1 MRQIKYHI
9 LTITV
14 TLLALSAFSTSLAIA
29 QAPQMS
35 EEKTALY
42 TKYYEKRQGGID
54 DEKVAYGL
62 AQDFLQRFGADDDTY
77 VKAVRKFVAK
87 YEANQREL
95 GFGQAFVAKDYP
107 KAFEFGRQI
116 LSKEPENFKIMVQV
130 VQAGYLN
137 SQNGNTSLNAD
148 SMTIAKQ
155 ALQLLDANKV
165 TDPAPMPTIEDARG
179 YLNFA
184 LGSFLIASSPG
195 EAALVLVKA
204 LNSSPAYKIDPT
216 TYFLLGTAVYNG
228 EYQQLYTE
236 YKEKYAGKDESPEQ
250 KALLERLNHTGDRA
264 VDAMARAV
272 ALATKPEQQA
282 FKKKALAQLT
292 DIYKDFHNNSDAG
305 LNELIAA
312 VLSKPL
318 PE

>member
-1 MRQIKYHI
+1 MRQIKRQI
-9 LTITV
+9 ITIAVTFLTM
-14 TLLALSAFSTSLAIA
+14 SAFSNSGANA
-29 QAPQMS
+29 QAPQLS

-54 DEKVAYGL
+54 DEKVAYEL
-62 AQDFLQRFGADDDTY
+62 AQDFLQKFGADDDTY

-87 YEANQREL
+87 YEAIQREL

-107 KAFEFGRQI
+107 KAFGFGRQI
-116 LSKEPENFKIMVQV
+116 LSKEPENFKALMQV

-137 SQNGNTSLNAD
+137 SQNGNTSLNAE
-148 SMTIAKQ
+148 SMTFAKQ
-155 ALQLLDANKV
+155 ALQLLDSNKV

-195 EAALVLVKA
+195 EAVLVLVKS
-204 LNSSPAYKIDPT
+204 LNSSPAYKIDST
-216 TYFLLGTAVYNG
+216 TYYLLGTAIYNG
-228 EYQQLYTE
+228 EYQKLYTE

-250 KALLERLNHTGDRA
+250 KAFLERLNHASDRA

-272 ALATKPEQQA
+272 ALATKPKHQG
-282 FKKKALAQLT
+282 FKKQVLTQLT
-292 DIYKDFHNNSDAG
+292 DIYKDFHNNSEAG
-305 LNELIAA
+305 LNELIGA
-312 VLSKPL
+312 VLTKPR

>member
-1 MRQIKYHI
+1 MRQIKNRL

-14 TLLALSAFSTSLAIA
+14 TLLAISALSNSAVVA

-42 TKYYEKRQGGID
+42 TKYYEKRQGGIE
-54 DEKVAYGL
+54 DEKAAYELG
-62 AQDFLQRFGADDDTY
+62 QDFLSKFGIDDDTY

-87 YEANQREL
+87 YEANQRER
-95 GFGQAFVAKDYP
+95 GFEQAFVAKDYP

-116 LSKEPENFKIMVQV
+116 LSKEPENFKRLVQV
-130 VQAGYLN
+130 VQVGFLN
-137 SQNGNTSLNAD
+137 SKTGNTSLNAE
-148 SMTIAKQ
+148 SMTFAKQ
-155 ALQLLDANKV
+155 ALQLLDSNKV

-204 LNSSPAYKIDPT
+204 LKSSPAYKIDST
-216 TYFLLGTAVYNG
+216 TYYLLGTAIYNG
-228 EYQQLYTE
+228 VYQQLYTE

-250 KALLERLNHTGDRA
+250 KAFLERLNHVSDRA
-264 VDAMARAV
+264 VDAMSRAV

-282 FKKKALAQLT
+282 FKKQVLTQLT

-312 VLSKPL
+312 VLTKPL

>member
-1 MRQIKYHI
+1 
-9 LTITV
+9 
-14 TLLALSAFSTSLAIA
+14 
-29 QAPQMS
+29 MS

-54 DEKVAYGL
+54 DEKVAYEL
-62 AQDFLQRFGADDDTY
+62 AQDFLQKFGADDDTY

-87 YEANQREL
+87 YEALQREL

-107 KAFEFGRQI
+107 KALGFGRQI
-116 LSKEPENFKIMVQV
+116 LSKEPENFKILVQV

-137 SQNGNTSLNAD
+137 SQNGNTSLNAE
-148 SMTIAKQ
+148 SMTFAKQ
-155 ALQLLDANKV
+155 ALQLLDSNKV
-165 TDPAPMPTIEDARG
+165 TDPGPMTTIEDARG

-195 EAALVLVKA
+195 EAALVLAKA
-204 LNSSPAYKIDPT
+204 LKSSPSYKIDSA
-216 TYFLLGTAVYNG
+216 TYFLLGNAIYSG
-228 EYQQLYTE
+228 EYQQLATE
-236 YKEKYAGKDESPEQ
+236 YKERYAGKDESPEQ
-250 KALLERLNHTGDRA
+250 KALLERVNHASDRA

-282 FKKKALAQLT
+282 FKKQVLTQLT

-312 VLSKPL
+312 VLTKPL

>member
-1 MRQIKYHI
+1 MPQIKHHL

-14 TLLALSAFSTSLAIA
+14 TLLAISALSNSAVVA

-42 TKYYEKRQGGID
+42 TKYYEKRQGGIE
-54 DEKVAYGL
+54 DEKVAYEL
-62 AQDFLQRFGADDDTY
+62 AQDFLQKFGADDDTY

-87 YEANQREL
+87 YEALQREL

-107 KAFEFGRQI
+107 KAFGFGRQI
-116 LSKEPENFKIMVQV
+116 LSKEPENFKMLVQV
-130 VQAGYLN
+130 VEAGYLN
-137 SQNGNTSLNAD
+137 SQNGNTSLNAE
-148 SMTIAKQ
+148 SMTLAKQ
-155 ALQLLDANKV
+155 ALQLLDSNKV
-165 TDPAPMPTIEDARG
+165 TDPAPMPTIGDARG

-184 LGSFLIASSPG
+184 LGSFLIASSPS
-195 EAALVLVKA
+195 EAALVLVKS
-204 LNSSPAYKIDPT
+204 LNSSPAYKIDST
-216 TYFLLGTAVYNG
+216 TYFLFGTAVYNG

-250 KALLERLNHTGDRA
+250 KAFLERLNHVSDRA

-282 FKKKALAQLT
+282 FKKQVLTQLT

-312 VLSKPL
+312 VLTKPR